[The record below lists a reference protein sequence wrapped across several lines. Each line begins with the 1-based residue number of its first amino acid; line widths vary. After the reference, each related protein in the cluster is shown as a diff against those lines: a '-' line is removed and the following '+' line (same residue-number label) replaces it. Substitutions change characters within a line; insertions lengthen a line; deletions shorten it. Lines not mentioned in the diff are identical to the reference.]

1 MIWLLIIAA
10 LVVFYL
16 VILYNR
22 LVTLRQRVRESW
34 SDIDT
39 QLKRRY
45 DLIPNLVE
53 TVKGYAK
60 HEKETL
66 ENVVKARSAAMET
79 QGHGEDK
86 AAKENM
92 LTDALKSVFA
102 LSEAYPDL
110 KANQNYLEMMQ
121 ELTDTENKIQAS
133 RRFYNSN
140 VMAMNTQIEAFPSNL
155 IASHFKF
162 EKEPFFELTE
172 EEKKQV
178 AKAPKVS
185 F

>member
-1 MIWLLIIAA
+1 MLSSVIVAA
-10 LVVFYL
+10 LVLLY
-16 VILYNR
+16 IASLYNK

-34 SDIDT
+34 SDIET

-45 DLIPNLVE
+45 NLIPNLVE

-60 HEKETL
+60 HEKSTL
-66 ENVVKARSAAMET
+66 ENVVKARTAAMET
-79 QGHGEDK
+79 QGHGAEK
-86 AAKENM
+86 AARENM

-110 KANQNYLEMMQ
+110 KANQNYLELMQ
-121 ELTDTENKIQAS
+121 EMTDTENKIQAS

-140 VMAMNTQIEAFPSNL
+140 VMAMNTQIEVFPSNL
-155 IASHFKF
+155 IASRFKF
-162 EKEPFFELTE
+162 EKEAFFELTD
-172 EEKKQV
+172 EEKKQTV
-178 AKAPKVS
+178 AAPKVS